1 MKPRSYSSSEQ
12 TKQELASALKALMQ
26 EKPFEKITIHDLTE
40 RCGIRRQTFY
50 YHFEDIYDLLCWV
63 FQQEVLPLLE
73 EYHGPQLWQKGLLE
87 LFRYLDENRS
97 LCLCV
102 LRSGGR
108 PYLKRFFEAEVDGL
122 IHNTIEQIG
131 STTGALHTVS
141 SERDVAF
148 MTQFY
153 KVSFAAILESWLL
166 GELNYTPEELIEFA
180 DQMIQDHIRGAC
192 LRAEKIQQSLK
203 G

>member
-1 MKPRSYSSSEQ
+1 MKPRSYSSSDQ
-12 TKQELASALKALMQ
+12 TKQELAAALKELLQ
-26 EKPFEKITIHDLTE
+26 EKPLEKITIHDLTE

-50 YHFEDIYDLLCWV
+50 YHFEDIYDLLCWA

-73 EYHGPQLWQKGLLE
+73 QYDGPQLWQKGLLA
-87 LFRYLDENRS
+87 LFHYLDKNRS

-102 LRSGGR
+102 LRGGGR
-108 PYLKRFFEAEVDGL
+108 PYLKRFFEAEVDTL

-131 STTGALHTVS
+131 ITTGALHTIAT
-141 SERDVAF
+141 EQDVAF

-166 GELNYTPEELIEFA
+166 GELDSTPEEFIGFA

-192 LRAEKIQQSLK
+192 LRAEKAQK
-203 G
+203 R